1 MFTVRRIL
9 LAILL
14 LIVWF
19 NAHWAVALAISYGF
33 IMMEF
38 DSFIL
43 AQVVKELQV
52 RTQVNHPPRSSGRV
66 KKTRTVRDEIGN
78 SCSHVSVVRWCGTG
92 SRTRTPITRPMS
104 SQRTLL
110 GGSGIG
116 GQKVG
121 R

>member
-43 AQVVKELQV
+43 AQVVKEL
-52 RTQVNHPPRSSGRV
+52 P
-66 KKTRTVRDEIGN
+66 KYALK
-78 SCSHVSVVRWCGTG
+78 
-92 SRTRTPITRPMS
+92 
-104 SQRTLL
+104 
-110 GGSGIG
+110 
-116 GQKVG
+116 
-121 R
+121 